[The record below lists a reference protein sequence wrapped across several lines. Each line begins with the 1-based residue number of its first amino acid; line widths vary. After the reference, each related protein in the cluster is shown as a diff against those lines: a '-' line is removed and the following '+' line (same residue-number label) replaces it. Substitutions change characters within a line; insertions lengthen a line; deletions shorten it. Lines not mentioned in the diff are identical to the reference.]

1 MLWKVVVLLLLCT
14 GRDAGLPRVQ
24 SEGLPGAAFHRLCD
38 NRRLPLHMHLK
49 LRGGGGHASTAE
61 ASTQVQMS
69 KEGRRDTRP
78 LHFHVQELWELAI
91 VVWRAYVSFA
101 LSLGLLMLL
110 AAALSGT
117 AIVLAS
123 VLHEDMSAAWAG
135 LRHNL
140 DGEPGFSPVD
150 SRFASVG
157 KKVSSLLDLTRAAAA
172 LGLRSAADKL
182 KQVGQESL
190 WKRGS
195 RPIVYMV
202 AGYIVAQWLAL
213 CAKGRMAERYK
224 IDRMTA
230 VFLQTVIKYSILA
243 LAATTLLKAIGV
255 PAQGLDAV
263 LASAGIAAGIASQK
277 VLQNLASGLVLLIF
291 RPFKIGD
298 KVALSGGIEGWVTEV
313 RLFETRLITGL
324 PHVWSPLSWLCV
336 IEPSAEGAG
345 ATLLLGGH
353 VVSPYDFAPIA
364 LSLLVTGRRQ
374 THHQLP
380 QRRRL
385 QRPHR

>member
-1 MLWKVVVLLLLCT
+1 MLWKVLLLLLLCT
-14 GRDAGLPRVQ
+14 AHGRYAGLPRLQ
-24 SEGLPGAAFHRLCD
+24 SEGLPGTAFHRLCD
-38 NRRLPLHMHLK
+38 NRRLPLHLRWK
-49 LRGGGGHASTAE
+49 LRGGGHASTAD

-69 KEGRRDTRP
+69 KEGRRDDTRP
-78 LHFHVQELWELAI
+78 LQFHVQELWELAI
-91 VVWRAYVSFA
+91 VVSRAYVSFA

-117 AIVLAS
+117 AILLAS
-123 VLHEDMSAAWAG
+123 VLHEDLSAAWAG

-150 SRFASVG
+150 SRFTSVA
-157 KKVSSLLDLTRAAAA
+157 KKVGSLLDLTRAAAA
-172 LGLRSAADKL
+172 LGLRSAADRL
-182 KQVGQESL
+182 KQVGHESL

-230 VFLQTVIKYSILA
+230 VFIQTVIKYSILA
-243 LAATTLLKAIGV
+243 IAATTLLKAIGV

-298 KVALSGGIEGWVTEV
+298 KVALGGGIEGWVTEV
-313 RLFETRLITGL
+313 RLFETRLVTGL

-336 IEPSAEGAG
+336 IESSAEGAG
-345 ATLLLGGH
+345 ATPFVGR
-353 VVSPYDFAPIA
+353 SCCI
-364 LSLLVTGRRQ
+364 SL
-374 THHQLP
+374 
-380 QRRRL
+380 
-385 QRPHR
+385 